1 MPSHDFSTTPADLP
15 RPTDDGACAHLQS
28 CSVPSI
34 ELGTTDGS
42 WVNLAQLDGL
52 CILFCYPMTGRPG
65 VPLPPHWD
73 AIPGAR
79 GCTPQAC
86 SYRDRHIELKQHVSY
101 VFGLSTQTS
110 PYQKEAAQRLH
121 LPYPLLSDS
130 ELKLAKSLA
139 LPTFHVDGVGELIK
153 RLTLIIK
160 DGRIVHCI
168 YPVFPSDGDV
178 PHVLEWLRL
187 HA

>member
-1 MPSHDFSTTPADLP
+1 MHKGKLHPA
-15 RPTDDGACAHLQS
+15 
-28 CSVPSI
+28 
-34 ELGTTDGS
+34 
-42 WVNLAQLDGL
+42 
-52 CILFCYPMTGRPG
+52 
-65 VPLPPHWD
+65 
-73 AIPGAR
+73 